1 MQEMIMEYVLK
12 AQVRVKKYATYATY
26 FREFDVGDIIF
37 LEMTWKNI
45 QLILGKCYKL
55 WPRYY
60 GPFQIT
66 KRIGTMTYELN
77 LPLQ

>member
-55 WPRYY
+55 
-60 GPFQIT
+60 
-66 KRIGTMTYELN
+66 
-77 LPLQ
+77 